1 MVFEIDGKLCIDG
14 WWLQLM
20 EEGIQERAREYRA
33 QGDEHGAQVLDRIA
47 KSVDDVPMP
56 LMMAYIHTFEAYDE
70 DLDDFD
76 PTPLTERLASTVPS
90 WVTLSGLVLGTP
102 LSTSRSFFA
111 APAAACWI
119 DVNEPDHRQSTR
131 PALQAIG
138 DLQIVT
144 AHNPISQRR

>member
-76 PTPLTERLASTVPS
+76 PHAFDRAVGVDSALLGDIVRAGPRDATEYVSQFLRRAGCS
-90 WVTLSGLVLGTP
+90 VL
-102 LSTSRSFFA
+102 
-111 APAAACWI
+111 
-119 DVNEPDHRQSTR
+119 D
-131 PALQAIG
+131 
-138 DLQIVT
+138 
-144 AHNPISQRR
+144 